1 MERRLTR
8 SALAREHQ
16 KQRAERSDNAQ
27 LERQRGTES
36 QTLDSV
42 ITGRGHAATATKGP
56 KNVKKRRSDPG
67 RRQEAHDDG
76 GVCQKRVNK
85 TVKKKKRMF
94 GRHGL
99 VDDTSVTHDEEQPS
113 TSGSSTIQKK
123 IATLTH
129 DDDDDDV
136 EDRTESEHR
145 WQPNLGTT
153 PKRCWVCSQ
162 APNSSQST
170 TDNWVCRNG
179 NQQNKGRDPGRIRR
193 KLQSTNVKTV

>member
-99 VDDTSVTHDEEQPS
+99 EMETNKTKEE
-113 TSGSSTIQKK
+113 
-123 IATLTH
+123 
-129 DDDDDDV
+129 
-136 EDRTESEHR
+136 
-145 WQPNLGTT
+145 T
-153 PKRCWVCSQ
+153 PD
-162 APNSSQST
+162 A
-170 TDNWVCRNG
+170 
-179 NQQNKGRDPGRIRR
+179 
-193 KLQSTNVKTV
+193 